1 MERSFSHARQANFI
15 IVAYDVRDRRRLRRV
30 AKMMEQYG
38 ARVQRSAFECRL
50 DKEQMESLF
59 ADIKRVINRKQ
70 DKVTVILLCQS
81 CVHRSE
87 RLIASGL
94 MIDMDVYV
102 C

>member
-1 MERSFSHARQANFI
+1 MDRSSNHAHQTIFVV
-15 IVAYDVRDRRRLRRV
+15 VAYDVRDRRRLRRV

-50 DKEQMESLF
+50 DKKRIARLLDDM
-59 ADIKRVINRKQ
+59 KRVINRKQ
-70 DKVTVILLCQS
+70 DKVAVITLCQA

-87 RLIASGL
+87 RFVESGFTT
-94 MIDMDVYV
+94 DADVYV

>member
-1 MERSFSHARQANFI
+1 MNRSSNHAHQAIFVV
-15 IVAYDVRDRRRLRRV
+15 VAYDVRDRRRLRRI

-50 DKEQMESLF
+50 DKERIVRLLD
-59 ADIKRVINRKQ
+59 DIKRIINRKQ
-70 DKVTVILLCQS
+70 DKVAVIALCQS

-87 RLIASGL
+87 RFIESGFTT
-94 MIDMDVYV
+94 DADVYV